1 MKIIAD
7 ENIAQVSAAFGSA
20 GELVL
25 LPGRAI
31 DASAVRD
38 ADAVLVRS
46 VTQVDK
52 SLLSGSRCRFVGT
65 ATSGIDHVDTAWLHE
80 QGIGLGGA
88 QGCNADSVVDY
99 VFSALA
105 HVSERE
111 GFDWRTRSFG
121 IVGCG
126 QIGSRLARKLLALNI
141 RVCIHDPYLD
151 DTHPLSA
158 CFAPY
163 ETVLRQDIVSFHTPL
178 VRGGHWPTW
187 HLLDEERLT
196 RLSADTILINAA
208 RGAVV
213 DNAALLRLLSK
224 QPQRCVVL
232 DAWEGEPAIEQ
243 DLLARVALGTAH
255 IAGYSYEGKLNGTL
269 MIAAEF
275 SKHFGV
281 KLPQLAGG
289 GEMATLRSEPGLSDL
304 RQLNRL
310 ILQAYDVERDS
321 NALRDTIGSA
331 SAAAQFDLLRKH
343 YPLRREFS
351 AHRVS
356 ATGLEPTTAA
366 HARILGFQVT

>member
-1 MKIIAD
+1 VKIIAD

-31 DASAVRD
+31 DAAAVRN

-46 VTQVDK
+46 VTQVDE
-52 SLLSGSRCRFVGT
+52 SLLGGSRCRFVGT
-65 ATSGIDHVDTAWLHE
+65 ATSGVDHVDTEWLRA
-80 QGIGLGGA
+80 QGVGFGWA

-105 HVSERE
+105 HLSERK

-126 QIGSRLARKLLALNI
+126 QIGSRLASKLLALNI
-141 RVCIHDPYLD
+141 RVSIHDPYLD
-151 DTHPLSA
+151 ESHPLSA
-158 CFAPY
+158 SFAPY

-178 VRGGHWPTW
+178 VRNGRWPTW
-187 HLLDEERLT
+187 HMLDGERLS

-213 DNAALLRLLSK
+213 DNAALLRLLIK
-224 QPQRCVVL
+224 QPERCVVL
-232 DAWEGEPAIEQ
+232 DAWEGEPAIDQ

-255 IAGYSYEGKLNGTL
+255 IAGYSHEGKLNGTL
-269 MIAAEF
+269 MIATAF

-281 KLPQLAGG
+281 SLPRLQGG
-289 GEMATLRSEPGLSDL
+289 GETAELHTGPGLSAL
-304 RQLNRL
+304 QQLNHI

-321 NALRDTIGSA
+321 GALRDTVGSA

-343 YPLRREFS
+343 YPVRREFS

-356 ATGLEPTTAA
+356 AAGLDATIAQ
-366 HARILGFQVT
+366 HARVLGFQLT